1 MDFDASGLTM
11 QQAYKLMTG
20 VVVPRPIAWVST
32 LNDQGKVNL
41 APFSAFTFVS
51 HDPPMIA
58 ISVGMR
64 NGEIKDTARN
74 ILARKEFVVNVAD
87 HTLLDALHRSSF
99 EYPPEV
105 SEVETL
111 GIATHP
117 SHHIATPRIA
127 QAPAALECRLHQCLE
142 FGRQP
147 SRLMVGEVLRFHVR
161 DGLAVNGK
169 ITTTELNP
177 ISRLGGPNYAT
188 LGEIVT
194 ISRGGSMNTTVA

>member
-1 MDFDASGLTM
+1 MEIDAEGLTL
-11 QQAYKLMTG
+11 QQAYKLLTG
-20 VVVPRPIAWVST
+20 IVVPRPIAWVST
-32 LNDQGKVNL
+32 LNIDDTVNL

-64 NGEIKDTARN
+64 NGTIKDTARN
-74 ILARKEFVVNVAD
+74 ILSQKEFVVNIAD
-87 HTLLDALHRSSF
+87 HSLIQSLHGSSF
-99 EYPPEV
+99 EYPPNV
-105 SEVETL
+105 SEVEELALHTS
-111 GIATHP
+111 P
-117 SHHIATPRIA
+117 SHHLRTPRITE
-127 QAPAALECRLHQCLE
+127 APAALECRLHQCLD

-147 SRLMVGEVLRFHVR
+147 SRLFVGEVLRFHIR
-161 DGLAVNGK
+161 DGLAVDGK

-194 ISRGGSMNTTVA
+194 ISRGGSMNTNQA

>member
-1 MDFDASGLTM
+1 MDFDASDLTL

-32 LNDQGKVNL
+32 LNAEGKINL

-64 NGEIKDTARN
+64 NGDLKDTARN
-74 ILARKEFVVNVAD
+74 ILARKEFVVNVAN
-87 HTLLDALHRSSF
+87 HALLGAVHHSSF
-99 EYPPEV
+99 EYPPDV
-105 SEVETL
+105 SEVDAL
-111 GIATHP
+111 GLAVHP
-117 SHHIATPRIA
+117 SHHIQTPRIA

-142 FGRQP
+142 LGREP
-147 SRLMVGEVLRFHVR
+147 SRLIVGEVLRFHVR
-161 DGLAVNGK
+161 DGLAIDNK
-169 ITTTELNP
+169 ITAADLDP

-188 LGEIVT
+188 LGKVVT
-194 ISRGGSMNTTVA
+194 IT